1 MPADRYKIIKF
12 RQRGASTAVRGK
24 GNLTL
29 EEAKSYCLLATR
41 GKTWFC
47 GFTKVK

>member
-1 MPADRYKIIKF
+1 MPELYKIMKF

-29 EEAKSYCLLATR
+29 EEAKTFCTLAPR
-41 GKTWFC
+41 GKTWFY
-47 GFTKVK
+47 GFTKRVK